1 METDVSRLL
10 HSSEETLDRE
20 RLPASETAAARRMQ
34 GSHRV
39 SVVIPCSEGPSQLRM
54 VLAEMPTWVDEVIL
68 AEDGCDDAVYE
79 IAVELMPEIHTVS
92 NDLGPGRANALLSAA
107 KVARGD
113 FIVQL
118 EPDGS
123 THPAEIHGPVGMLL
137 AGADLAYAD
146 AGLVAFRRRWAPVLL
161 EGAAD
166 GQSVEAL
173 MRARAAA
180 SDLVAV
186 RVRRMRAPS
195 PGTVGA
201 IRAAVGTV
209 RARAAALRADEPPA
223 PWPDG
228 R

>member
-1 METDVSRLL
+1 METDVEKVLQSRD
-10 HSSEETLDRE
+10 EVVDRD

-39 SVVIPCSEGPSQLRM
+39 SVVIPCGEGPSQLGT
-54 VLAEMPTWVDEVIL
+54 VLSEMPTWVDEVIL
-68 AEDGCDDAVYE
+68 VEDGCDDAVYE
-79 IAVELMPEIHTVS
+79 IAIKLMPAIHTVD
-92 NDLGPGRANALLSAA
+92 NYLGPGRANALLSAA
-107 KVARGD
+107 KVATGD
-113 FIVQL
+113 FVVQL

-146 AGLVAFRRRWAPVLL
+146 SRLVAFRRRWAPVLL

-166 GQSVEAL
+166 GQSIEGL
-173 MRARAAA
+173 MRARAAG
-180 SDLVAV
+180 SNLVAV

-201 IRAAVGTV
+201 VRGAVGAIRSRV
-209 RARAAALRADEPPA
+209 AALRADDPPA
-223 PWPDG
+223 PWPDD

>member
-1 METDVSRLL
+1 METDVEKVL
-10 HSSEETLDRE
+10 HPPGGAAVRE

-39 SVVIPCSEGPSQLRM
+39 SVVLPCGEGRSQLRM
-54 VLAEMPTWVDEVIL
+54 VLAEMPAWVDEVIL
-68 AEDGCDDAVYE
+68 VEDGCDDAVFE
-79 IAVELMPEIHTVS
+79 IAIELMPEIHTVA
-92 NDLGPGRANALLSAA
+92 NDLGPGRGNALLSAA
-107 KVARGD
+107 KVAVGD
-113 FIVQL
+113 LVVQL

-161 EGAAD
+161 EGGE
-166 GQSVEAL
+166 GQSLEIL

-180 SDLVAV
+180 ADLVAV
-186 RVRRMRAPS
+186 KVRRMRAPS
-195 PGTVGA
+195 PGTIGTIRGAVGA
-201 IRAAVGTV
+201 V
-209 RARAAALRADEPPA
+209 RARAASLRADEPPA

-228 R
+228 H